1 MISRSV
7 TPKMADRSDHQN
19 CRKMNSTPH
28 QTLNGRDFP
37 HHRANRDIPAPD
49 MGTIAQIMAWMMDA
63 YGQSYGDAPGAMTG

>member
-1 MISRSV
+1 
-7 TPKMADRSDHQN
+7 
-19 CRKMNSTPH
+19 MNSTPH